1 MNPLA
6 DARRALRS
14 ATLIGETLLAEAVF
28 PADLPVFTGH
38 FPGRPVVPGV
48 AYIAL
53 VQAAYEQ
60 ALAQKIRLVAVERCK
75 WKTPTVPGERLLL
88 TATAAVIGTQQRIK
102 ATLANP
108 AGVACELHLL
118 LAFG

>member
-1 MNPLA
+1 MKPLT
-6 DARRALRS
+6 DAQRALLS
-14 ATLIGETLLAEAVF
+14 ATCSGDQLNAEAEF

-38 FPGRPVVPGV
+38 FPGRPLVPGV

-60 ALAQKIRLVAVERCK
+60 ALAQKIRIVAVERCK
-75 WKTPTVPGERLLL
+75 WKTPTVPGERLFL
-88 TATAAVIGTQQRIK
+88 TATVTTIGAQQRIK
-102 ATLANP
+102 AILTNP

-118 LAFG
+118 LALG